1 MKQILRIKAVSQCM
15 GIRRASLTYI
25 EYKDGIYDLS
35 FLEHPLNKFRTI
47 NISNG
52 LVNGKITTSGEEI
65 YFNLNNKVQ
74 TLNGEE
80 TETIVLG
87 VLLLDLDYEM
97 LDFYLNAISNNQKFD
112 QWNGEIEYIIGLMYL
127 LDRNDESNANIWF
140 EKARDKGFKYEL
152 LKVIL

>member
-1 MKQILRIKAVSQCM
+1 MKQILRIKAVSQCI

-52 LVNGKITTSGEEI
+52 LVNGKIITSGEEI
-65 YFNLNNKVQ
+65 YFNTNNKVK

-87 VLLLDLDYEM
+87 ILLLDLDYDM

-127 LDRNDESNANIWF
+127 LDKNDKSNANIWF
-140 EKARDKGFKYEL
+140 EKAHDKGFKYEL
-152 LKVIL
+152 LKVK